1 MTPLPKL
8 IWRDLLTNR
17 GRVAVSVF
25 AILVSVSLIVWM
37 MGSYDTLVKE
47 FDNDAEAYMGNYDL
61 CLVPEAPRGPLPPG
75 GQPRFAD
82 PELAAR
88 RLRARMLTARYNGA
102 DPEDDEL
109 RRETARELLGSV
121 GEGCYLE
128 PPFRCDYGSNISL
141 GDRVYANFNLVI
153 LDCARVEIG
162 NDVLIGPNVGIY
174 TAGHPVDPGLR
185 QECLE
190 FALPIAIED
199 GVWIGGHVAVAPGVR
214 IGRNSVIGAG
224 SVVTRDIPPGVV
236 AAGNPCRVLRPIAE
250 RDREFY
256 AGNRRVDGRAETN
269 SRMP

>member
-1 MTPLPKL
+1 MDSNQLNNML
-8 IWRDLLTNR
+8 S
-17 GRVAVSVF
+17 GR
-25 AILVSVSLIVWM
+25 L
-37 MGSYDTLVKE
+37 YD
-47 FDNDAEAYMGNYDL
+47 
-61 CLVPEAPRGPLPPG
+61 
-75 GQPRFAD
+75 
-82 PELAAR
+82 AR
-88 RLRARMLTARYNGA
+88 RLTARYNGA

-174 TAGHPVDPGLR
+174 TAGHPV
-185 QECLE
+185 
-190 FALPIAIED
+190 
-199 GVWIGGHVAVAPGVR
+199 R

>member
-1 MTPLPKL
+1 MDSNQLNNML
-8 IWRDLLTNR
+8 S
-17 GRVAVSVF
+17 GR
-25 AILVSVSLIVWM
+25 L
-37 MGSYDTLVKE
+37 YD
-47 FDNDAEAYMGNYDL
+47 A
-61 CLVPEAPRGPLPPG
+61 R
-75 GQPRFAD
+75 D
-82 PELAAR
+82 PELAVR
-88 RLRARMLTARYNGA
+88 RLRARRLTARYNGA

-190 FALPIAIED
+190 FALPITIED

-214 IGRNSVIGAG
+214 IGRNLSLIH
-224 SVVTRDIPPGVV
+224 I
-236 AAGNPCRVLRPIAE
+236 
-250 RDREFY
+250 
-256 AGNRRVDGRAETN
+256 
-269 SRMP
+269 